1 MIKIPSSPLNIR
13 PVSKPGTANFSGKL
27 KSGISS
33 IAHQTPTSNFHQF
46 GDAVSHTSGGDRS
59 GKIFGSINSAIKNKN
74 NPTTAR
80 PLNNP
85 NSPTSQNFK
94 PLIK

>member
-1 MIKIPSSPLNIR
+1 MIKIPNSPLNFR
-13 PVSKPGTANFSGKL
+13 LPSKPGTANFSGKL
-27 KSGISS
+27 KPGITS
-33 IAHQTPTSNFHQF
+33 IAHQSTASNFHQF
-46 GDAVSHTSGGDRS
+46 GDSVSRTSGTDRS

-74 NPTTAR
+74 NPTTAK

-85 NSPTSQNFK
+85 TSPTSQNFK

>member
-27 KSGISS
+27 KPSVTS
-33 IAHQTPTSNFHQF
+33 IAHQITASNFHQF
-46 GDAVSHTSGGDRS
+46 GDAVSRTSGSDRS
-59 GKIFGSINSAIKNKN
+59 GKIFGSINSAIKNKT
-74 NPTTAR
+74 NPTTTK

-85 NSPTSQNFK
+85 NSPTNQNFK